1 MNRTVRW
8 ITRAEPFSR
17 EFRLDG
23 RIRAQIGGRWNVFR
37 IGVSVAGIVSG
48 LTLWLLGYGPAWV
61 AAAAGS
67 VTMAHAVLTRRRPRF
82 AQALAMDI
90 TVTFVT
96 LDVAAVPDAVPI
108 LVCVILVVIVL
119 LLTTAV
125 LRLTLAAYAAAL
137 CILAVTTDLVDTAG
151 LKGSVLSAVGGWIA
165 GIVFVALLLAVV
177 SMVVDL
183 LERQAFDVEET
194 GRRLEDLVVS
204 KDELI
209 GVISHETS
217 TPLTGILAFTA
228 DLDDETD
235 PLDAERHRELAGHI
249 AGLATEIEHVTDD
262 LVVTARTDIGTL
274 VTRRESVELKDE
286 IRQFLDHLTLG
297 PGGIEITGESCRV
310 EVDRLR
316 LRQILRNLVNDAIA
330 RGGGHVWMEVSAVP
344 GGGVVRVCDDGD
356 GIPAVTDDP
365 TLSPD
370 QQAQRKGMEATAPR
384 RGLAIARRLAETMDG
399 TVAYRRS
406 IGISILELTLPA
418 ARPAEQPAA
427 PSTTLLRGGVLRPP
441 RTSRAAERVRNE
453 VGRGWNGLRLGSTG
467 VAVALTLVMGVLGFR
482 LAWILAGVVSMSVIH
497 GFFTRDHSEVSLA
510 LALDLIVVFATFSL
524 AAVPVA
530 TLSIAYLTF
539 GVVVVL
545 LCDTIAKAALGVLA
559 SALFVASVYVRIPGT
574 EDIVGSVWS
583 RVSGW
588 SAAIIF
594 ILLLLAMVRAS
605 IDLLQRYVGEA
616 DEANRR
622 LAGEV
627 AAKDDLIA
635 AISHEIRTP
644 LAGVLGFA
652 AELAEQWDLYD
663 AEERR
668 EMFGDILALSRE
680 LEDISEDLKVA
691 AKFDLSTLVLRTE
704 SLELYGELLGFAER
718 CRHLPAGFAVIGEPC
733 EVEADRMRLRQ
744 ILRGLVSNAVAHG
757 GDHVWLEVAT
767 VPDGGAVRVC
777 DDGDGIPDEYREQIF
792 APYERLHRHPT
803 LAAATG
809 LGLAIASG
817 LSEAM
822 GGTLTYR
829 RVDSTTVFELT
840 LPHAQAPVASTGG
853 ASTAVETMPAVA
865 QVPDSHFPWKPVVA
879 ARAERAR
886 RLA

>member
-1 MNRTVRW
+1 
-8 ITRAEPFSR
+8 
-17 EFRLDG
+17 
-23 RIRAQIGGRWNVFR
+23 
-37 IGVSVAGIVSG
+37 
-48 LTLWLLGYGPAWV
+48 
-61 AAAAGS
+61 
-67 VTMAHAVLTRRRPRF
+67 
-82 AQALAMDI
+82 
-90 TVTFVT
+90 
-96 LDVAAVPDAVPI
+96 
-108 LVCVILVVIVL
+108 
-119 LLTTAV
+119 
-125 LRLTLAAYAAAL
+125 
-137 CILAVTTDLVDTAG
+137 
-151 LKGSVLSAVGGWIA
+151 VLSAVGGWIA

-177 SMVVDL
+177 SMVVEL

-209 GVISHETS
+209 GVISHEIS
-217 TPLTGILAFTA
+217 TPLTGILAFAA
-228 DLDDETD
+228 DLDDESD
-235 PLDAERHRELAGHI
+235 PLDAEQRRELAGHI

-286 IRQFLDHLTLG
+286 IRQFLDHLALG

-330 RGGGHVWMEVSAVP
+330 RGGGHVWMEVSGVP

-365 TLSPD
+365 MLSPD
-370 QQAQRKGMEATAPR
+370 EQAQRKEMEATAPR

-406 IGISILELTLPA
+406 TGTSIVELTLPA
-418 ARPAEQPAA
+418 ARPAARPVERPAA
-427 PSTTLLRGGVLRPP
+427 PSTTLLRGGILSPP

-453 VGRGWNGLRLGSTG
+453 VGRGWNRLRLGSTG
-467 VAVALTLVMGVLGFR
+467 SAVALTLVMGMLGFR
-482 LAWILAGVVSMSVIH
+482 LAWILIGVVSMSVIH

-510 LALDLIVVFATFSL
+510 LALDLTVVFVTFSL

-539 GVVVVL
+539 GVVVIL

-594 ILLLLAMVRAS
+594 ILLLLGMVRAS

-652 AELAEQWDLYD
+652 AELAEQWDVYE

-668 EMFGDILALSRE
+668 EMVGDILALSRS

-691 AKFDLSTLVLRTE
+691 AKSDLSTLVLRAE
-704 SLELYGELLGFAER
+704 SLELYGEILEFAER
-718 CRHLPAGFAVIGEPC
+718 CRHAPGGFEVIGEPC
-733 EVEADRMRLRQ
+733 EVEADRLRLRQ

-757 GDHVWLEVAT
+757 GDHVWMEVAT

-809 LGLAIASG
+809 LGLAIARG

-829 RVDSTTVFELT
+829 RVDSTTVFELI

-853 ASTAVETMPAVA
+853 ASTAVGTMPAVA
-865 QVPDSHFPWKPVVA
+865 QVPDAVLPWKPVVA